1 MNKTEILGGTLAAMM
16 LLSGCKAA
24 NETNRT
30 PAAETAVLPASAI
43 KVELIAEMSVDQEN
57 ALNGLKGLEY
67 KNALKRYAEYWEKV
81 KLIGPGVT
89 VGLGVMPNMKD
100 VTDFSSMLFYFE
112 LPGQDYVGKKCTLPW
127 AQYQKYLATGDYQ
140 QLLPPDSDE
149 LLTNTDPFC
158 LSSEVTENS
167 AAATAGIPLGS
178 LLANLDGQ
186 PVYIDPVTKEVVG
199 ILDAESIKWQA
210 KESFTAEKLAFVPH
224 SVEEIGQ
231 SVEVRSPIDDPE
243 GYKEDIQKVLDV
255 IHTQIL
261 PNYSGEFVNNKTL
274 SIDNTQ
280 QLIYFNGG
288 TNLTPVT
295 SMYFNWTDSNGN
307 VYKVPHYFFPAEDS
321 EGKFTI
327 SITFDPVRIR
337 PNGPAFENNPAPDWH
352 MSALLSK
359 FPMQIVGRGYFQASY
374 SSGPYND
381 EFYKAYYKNNDI
393 KNESGNSELGQAYWD
408 FITKGK
414 SFNRGCEKQSLIG
427 VGGQ

>member
-1 MNKTEILGGTLAAMM
+1 MNKTEILGGTLATMM

-30 PAAETAVLPASAI
+30 PTAETAVLPASAI

-67 KNALKRYAEYWEKV
+67 KNALKKYAEYWEKV

-167 AAATAGIPLGS
+167 APAVAGIPLGS

-224 SVEEIGQ
+224 SMEEIGQ
-231 SVEVRSPIDDPE
+231 SVEVRSPIDDPN
-243 GYKEDIQKVLDV
+243 GYKEEFNDKIKPGIDE
-255 IHTQIL
+255 IL
-261 PNYSGEFVNNKTL
+261 ANYSGKIIKPDTIGRTA
-274 SIDNTQ
+274 IDPGIGVVMFEKGAVLNP
-280 QLIYFNGG
+280 IASSRFEY
-288 TNLTPVT
+288 
-295 SMYFNWTDSNGN
+295 NGN
-307 VYKVPHYFFPAEDS
+307 MVPILYFPAED
-321 EGKFTI
+321 K
-327 SITFDPVRIR
+327 
-337 PNGPAFENNPAPDWH
+337 NGRFVVGV
-352 MSALLSK
+352 MLSPTK
-359 FPMQIVGRGYFQASY
+359 MY
-374 SSGPYND
+374 SSG
-381 EFYKAYYKNNDI
+381 YK
-393 KNESGNSELGQAYWD
+393 G
-408 FITKGK
+408 
-414 SFNRGCEKQSLIG
+414 EKQVFNWTINDMLKKFPVTVVNMVKVSYVDHGNNKEPLYIEYFAKNVNSG
-427 VGGQ
+427 YEAALWNYFLKEDGTFDRNYESMLMALVSIVEYK